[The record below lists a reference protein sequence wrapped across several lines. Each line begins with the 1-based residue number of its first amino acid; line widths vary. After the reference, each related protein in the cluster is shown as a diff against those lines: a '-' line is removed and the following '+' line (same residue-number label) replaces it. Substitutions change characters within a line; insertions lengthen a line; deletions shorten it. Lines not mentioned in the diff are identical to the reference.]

1 MAPRKP
7 PLGVWL
13 YGMRIAEI
21 APKGR
26 SYDTRGNVT
35 AIGVETYGYD
45 GADRHLSTSN
55 GTTTSTFVR
64 DLTGAVVEY
73 RLNGVI
79 QNRYSGSVT
88 LDAAGTNVVE
98 RTIGLTGGVVLT
110 TRVSGDVWSYP
121 NIAGSVTATA
131 NAAGTRTAGPLLYD
145 PFGNPLSGYPDNQAG
160 LLDGAWYGT
169 ADRQTQH
176 QPGLHPAV
184 DMGARQYQPQLG
196 RFTETDPVEGGCA
209 NDYVYTGGDP
219 VNSAD
224 LDGRSACPGGWSHL
238 RDAWRNTGWHA
249 IYGDAGAYQRRLP
262 ANGIANLFGAFRLQ
276 VRAWYGFPYRLSVN
290 VASRGAKSGFNNV
303 WNGVFNGG
311 FGQTLTIN
319 RKTFAISAPRNQSL
333 LIRYSMS
340 LEYLDLPY
348 DLNSTLPS
356 GFLLRA
362 QRRSSLCH
370 WQGVGPSLGDQWFD
384 YVKW

>member
-26 SYDTRGNVT
+26 GYDSRGNAT
-35 AIGVETYGYD
+35 AIGSESYGYD

-64 DLTGAVVEY
+64 DLTGAVVDY

-79 QNRYSGSVT
+79 QNRYSGGVT
-88 LDAAGTNVVE
+88 LDAAGTGIVE
-98 RTIGLTGGVVLT
+98 RTIGLPGGVVLT
-110 TRVSGDVWSYP
+110 TRASGDVWSYP
-121 NIAGSVTATA
+121 NIAGSATATA
-131 NAAGTRTAGPLLYD
+131 NSTGTRTAGPLLYD

-160 LLDGAWYGT
+160 LLDSAWYGT

-209 NDYVYTGGDP
+209 NDYTYPTDP
-219 VNSAD
+219 INSRD
-224 LDGRSACPGGWSHL
+224 LDGTAKKDCSKWITQIRRYRDELAGRYQEL
-238 RDAWRNTGWHA
+238 RENRL
-249 IYGDAGAYQRRLP
+249 RLP
-262 ANGIANLFGAFRLQ
+262 LGEKSPFP
-276 VRAWYGFPYRLSVN
+276 GFMTIEGHRQQYQDWQ
-290 VASRGAKSGFNNV
+290 RG
-303 WNGVFNGG
+303 
-311 FGQTLTIN
+311 L
-319 RKTFAISAPRNQSL
+319 RR
-333 LIRYSMS
+333 
-340 LEYLDLPY
+340 YLDRFKRDGCGDGLPRGG
-348 DLNSTLPS
+348 TTIIPS
-356 GFLLRA
+356 DAYRFATNKAPYPQSYRTGGGTSRWWLGLALGGAIVVIGGLVIVTGGTAAPLVLL
-362 QRRSSLCH
+362 
-370 WQGVGPSLGDQWFD
+370 VP
-384 YVKW
+384 

>member
-26 SYDTRGNVT
+26 GYDTRGNVT

-45 GADRHLSTSN
+45 GADRHLQTSN

-196 RFTETDPVEGGCA
+196 RFTETDPVEGGVD
-209 NDYVYTGGDP
+209 NDYGYLTDPINGSDLSGERGYRYEFTICSRGSRCSHGLTVRKLFSLVVNGGRFSQLFPYNGCGDFLAVGKECSLRAFGTRNP
-219 VNSAD
+219 VRVSFVGWDTSAFE
-224 LDGRSACPGGWSHL
+224 LTSLPGHHEGAGNIIRFGFFGTASGVLKMSVESSGQYAFSTKICWVCNRRFAL
-238 RDAWRNTGWHA
+238 RTWTNFRNNIRA
-249 IYGDAGAYQRRLP
+249 EVNRV
-262 ANGIANLFGAFRLQ
+262 FGAG
-276 VRAWYGFPYRLSVN
+276 Y
-290 VASRGAKSGFNNV
+290 
-303 WNGVFNGG
+303 WN
-311 FGQTLTIN
+311 
-319 RKTFAISAPRNQSL
+319 
-333 LIRYSMS
+333 
-340 LEYLDLPY
+340 
-348 DLNSTLPS
+348 
-356 GFLLRA
+356 
-362 QRRSSLCH
+362 
-370 WQGVGPSLGDQWFD
+370 
-384 YVKW
+384 KW